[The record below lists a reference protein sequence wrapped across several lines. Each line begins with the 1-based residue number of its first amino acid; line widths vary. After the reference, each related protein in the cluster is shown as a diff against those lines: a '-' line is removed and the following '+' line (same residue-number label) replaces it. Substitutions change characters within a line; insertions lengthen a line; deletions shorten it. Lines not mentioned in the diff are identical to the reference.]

1 MNNFEQTWIA
11 NVLLTVILITITI
24 FTAKLVQIDVYD
36 VYDVY
41 YLSLLYARNLADKLN
56 PDLEKN
62 LNGHPSICHL
72 I

>member
-1 MNNFEQTWIA
+1 MCR
-11 NVLLTVILITITI
+11 LLGGTTRIKQLAV
-24 FTAKLVQIDVYD
+24 D

-56 PDLEKN
+56 PDLETN
-62 LNGHPSICHL
+62 LNGHPSMCHL